1 MQSLSGVPFPS
12 GSGLVTKCPTQLILT
27 KSASNI
33 PWKAKVTVN
42 YREQG
47 KPQPPGTG
55 PVSSV
60 QDLCEII
67 TKLTNVLTKGVANSF
82 SSDMIVIELS
92 SPESPDLTII
102 DLPGIIRTTTN
113 GQNMTV
119 VREINDLI
127 DSYIIQENTII
138 LAVIPSNQD
147 IATIDILERASRG
160 DPTGARTLGVLTK
173 PDLIGDGNEEE
184 IVQVLSNIRK
194 PLLLGYVMVKNLN
207 QKEVGIFRL
216 ALGLVLMNVFYML
229 HVQSDQSS
237 STTSFHEYWHR
248 NSS

>member
-1 MQSLSGVPFPS
+1 MQSLCGVPFPS
-12 GSGLVTKCPTQLILT
+12 GAGLVTRCPTQLILT
-27 KSASNI
+27 KSAPNI

-47 KPQPPGTG
+47 RSQPPGTG
-55 PVSSV
+55 PVGSV
-60 QDLCEII
+60 QELCGVIS
-67 TKLTNVLTKGVANSF
+67 TLTNTLTKGLANNF

-102 DLPGIIRTTTN
+102 DLPGIIRTTTS
-113 GQNMTV
+113 GQNVAV

-127 DSYIIQENTII
+127 DSYIVQENTII

-147 IATIDILERASRG
+147 IATIDILERASQG

-184 IVQVLSNIRK
+184 LVQVLNNIRK

-207 QKEVGIFRL
+207 QKEVFQL
-216 ALGLVLMNVFYML
+216 SCFMFLVCLWLHSSLYMY
-229 HVQSDQSS
+229 S
-237 STTSFHEYWHR
+237 
-248 NSS
+248 